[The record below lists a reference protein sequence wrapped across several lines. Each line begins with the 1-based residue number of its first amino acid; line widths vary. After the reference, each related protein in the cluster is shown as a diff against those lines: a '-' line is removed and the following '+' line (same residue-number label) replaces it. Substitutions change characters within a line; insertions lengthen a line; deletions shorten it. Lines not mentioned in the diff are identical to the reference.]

1 MATRMDRK
9 KKFMNNMMD
18 TTRNIFQKTEKA
30 PIEEILSARST
41 KLRTNVFAVRLFALF
56 ALWLK
61 SAKKPNCANYQQ
73 CEQFISCN
81 KVEVDDSK
89 AGKWTVAKLD
99 GLLKVDGPGMK

>member
-9 KKFMNNMMD
+9 KKFMNNMME

-30 PIEEILSARST
+30 PIEQILSARST
-41 KLRTNVFAVRLFALF
+41 KLRTNVFAVRLFALS

-61 SAKKPNCANYQQ
+61 IAKKPNCANYQQ

-81 KVEVDDSK
+81 QVKVAIQKRES
-89 AGKWTVAKLD
+89 GPSRNWTVF
-99 GLLKVDGPGMK
+99 